1 MSDAVE
7 VFLDAMPGETRGMVF
22 RNGYPEHLLIQ
33 RDSDVPQHRLG
44 ARCVGRVI
52 EVNAGLRGA
61 FVDLGAGDP
70 PGFLPLGR
78 QVPVRTGDRIV
89 VEITAEPRDG
99 KGPALRLAGA
109 GEGAPGLLESGPDV
123 AARLAELAPGVEVQ
137 TGLAAIDAGREAVEA
152 ALGVTTVVPSV
163 GLDLAVQRTRAL
175 VAVDVDHAPVGGR
188 DDRKGRERANRE
200 ALVHAARLIRLKRW
214 GGLVAIDL
222 IGTGL
227 DGEAVLRTA
236 KAAFGGDP
244 AVVFGP
250 LNKFGVLQLSL
261 PWRWR
266 PIESALGRTVET
278 RALEAL
284 RALHRRLLEDTAS
297 PRLTLVCAPDEA
309 AVAAPLVARLGPR
322 AALRIEPGM
331 APGGCRIEED

>member
-123 AARLAELAPGVEVQ
+123 ADWPNWHPGWKSRPDWPRSTPGAR
-137 TGLAAIDAGREAVEA
+137 
-152 ALGVTTVVPSV
+152 PSRQHW
-163 GLDLAVQRTRAL
+163 A
-175 VAVDVDHAPVGGR
+175 
-188 DDRKGRERANRE
+188 
-200 ALVHAARLIRLKRW
+200 
-214 GGLVAIDL
+214 
-222 IGTGL
+222 
-227 DGEAVLRTA
+227 
-236 KAAFGGDP
+236 
-244 AVVFGP
+244 
-250 LNKFGVLQLSL
+250 
-261 PWRWR
+261 
-266 PIESALGRTVET
+266 
-278 RALEAL
+278 
-284 RALHRRLLEDTAS
+284 
-297 PRLTLVCAPDEA
+297 
-309 AVAAPLVARLGPR
+309 
-322 AALRIEPGM
+322 
-331 APGGCRIEED
+331 